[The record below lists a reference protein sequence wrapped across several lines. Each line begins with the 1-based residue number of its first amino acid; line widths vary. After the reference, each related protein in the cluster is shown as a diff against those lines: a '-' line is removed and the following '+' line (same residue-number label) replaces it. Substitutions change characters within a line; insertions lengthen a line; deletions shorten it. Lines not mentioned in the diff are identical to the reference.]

1 MLVSITLIFLIVGA
15 YTTVHFFFSFGRL
28 TAQKAQIARQLKEL
42 DKRTDEASNR
52 IAAMQADLDKQ
63 IAYATDTLNEVEATL
78 TEINSAY
85 QEDNQ
90 DSKDNQ

>member
-15 YTTVHFFFSFGRL
+15 YTTVHYLFNLGRI
-28 TAQKAQIARQLKEL
+28 TAQKAQIARQLKKL
-42 DKRTDEASNR
+42 DQRTDEASNR

-78 TEINSAY
+78 TEINSTN

-90 DSKDNQ
+90 YNQ

>member
-15 YTTVHFFFSFGRL
+15 YTTVHFLFSFGRL
-28 TAQKAQIARQLKEL
+28 TAQKVQIARQLKEL

-78 TEINSAY
+78 TEINSTY
-85 QEDNQ
+85 QEDSK

>member
-1 MLVSITLIFLIVGA
+1 MDQATSQRFKYWQTRTIIATMIGYALFYFVRKNLSIA
-15 YTTVHFFFSFGRL
+15 MP
-28 TAQKAQIARQLKEL
+28 
-42 DKRTDEASNR
+42 
-52 IAAMQADLDKQ
+52 AMQADLDKQ

>member
-28 TAQKAQIARQLKEL
+28 TAQKAQIARQLKKL
-42 DKRTDEASNR
+42 DQRTDEASNR
-52 IAAMQADLDKQ
+52 IAALQADLDKQ

-78 TEINSAY
+78 TEINSTY
-85 QEDNQ
+85 QEDG
-90 DSKDNQ
+90 DTFPD